1 MDYGWGAYV
10 IAFVVA
16 TICAA
21 ICANLAA
28 SRGHAPLLFA
38 ILGFF
43 FFIPTLLILLFFPR
57 LSVRAYGFYQDL
69 ENMLFSG
76 CGPNRVGWVLKLLQQ
91 CFCLLF
97 LQPHCFCAR
106 DFQL

>member
-16 TICAA
+16 MICAA

-43 FFIPTLLILLFFPR
+43 FFIPTLLILVLIRPR
-57 LSVRAYGFYQDL
+57 
-69 ENMLFSG
+69 
-76 CGPNRVGWVLKLLQQ
+76 PKT
-91 CFCLLF
+91 
-97 LQPHCFCAR
+97 
-106 DFQL
+106 